1 MMPISPITGSS
12 ITATVVS
19 VVAARIAPMSLKA
32 TWTKPGGRGANGSEY
47 LGCPPAVTAVSGRP
61 WNGPVVAMVSYAPAR
76 LCLSHLCAGFF
87 AASLASALALDQ
99 KNRVGNESVD

>member
-32 TWTKPGGRGANGSEY
+32 TWTKPGGKGANGSEY
-47 LGCPPAVTAVSGRP
+47 LGCPPAVTAARGRP
-61 WNGPVVAMVSYAPAR
+61 WDEPARGVIFQAPAP
-76 LCLSHLCAGFF
+76 L
-87 AASLASALALDQ
+87 ALAPLRAGLVAAPFAPAPAVAQ
-99 KNRVGNESVD
+99 ENRPRNGSP